1 MRSMTGRL
9 VGSALALLI
18 AATVAAARIE
28 AEEISQGEIA
38 SMVRVENVERTGD
51 TVTARLQ
58 NLSNDRLENV
68 RVIVGESFRWTNER
82 HPGPDDPSRA
92 DVIMVTDPIPPR
104 GVIVIRHTFDPRP
117 ERTDGW
123 FKPTVEVVGLERYAM
138 PDSPR
143 IVTPDSP
150 RVMPPDS
157 PRVMTPAGDAPLQ

>member
-1 MRSMTGRL
+1 MRSKTGRL
-9 VGSALALLI
+9 VGSALALLT

-28 AEEISQGEIA
+28 AEQVGQGEIA
-38 SMVRVENVERTGD
+38 TVVRIDNVERAGN

-82 HPGPDDPSRA
+82 HPGPNDPSRA
-92 DVIMVTDPIPPR
+92 DVVMVTDPIPPR
-104 GVIVIRHTFDPRP
+104 GSIVVRHTFDSRP

-123 FKPTVEVVGLERYAM
+123 FTPTVEVVGLERYAL

-157 PRVMTPAGDAPLQ
+157 PRITTPAGDAPLQ

>member
-9 VGSALALLI
+9 VGSALALL
-18 AATVAAARIE
+18 AAAGVAAARIE
-28 AEEISQGEIA
+28 AEQVGQGEIA
-38 SMVRVENVERTGD
+38 SMVRVDNVQYAGN

-82 HPGPDDPSRA
+82 HPGPNDPSRA

-104 GVIVIRHTFDPRP
+104 GSIVIRHTFDPRP

-123 FKPTVEVVGLERYAM
+123 FKPTVEVVGLERYST
-138 PDSPR
+138 P
-143 IVTPDSP
+143 PDSP
-150 RVMPPDS
+150 RVVTPDS